1 LRAKW
6 SFPNLRPD
14 GGVLI
19 VRAGWALP
27 LEKNDRKG
35 DMKGMAVVLSALVV
49 LAFAID
55 ARSQTPAETKTVNT
69 EDELLNLM
77 HDWMN
82 AEVKRDMAFLDRFIA
97 EDWLVTDPAG
107 AVWTKEQF
115 LAGLKSGEGAV
126 LSFEL
131 DNVKVRVY
139 GDAAV
144 VTGRMTA
151 KQTFKGQDISG
162 QYQCT
167 DTLVKKAGRW
177 QCVATHLSAIARKQG

>member
-144 VTGRMTA
+144 VTGRMTT

-162 QYQCT
+162 RYQCT
-167 DTLVKKAGRW
+167 DTFIKTAGRW
-177 QCVATHLSAIARKQG
+177 QCVATHISMIT